1 MAGAGTTRLPV
12 TIDRDACVGTGD
24 CARLA
29 PDAFRVRDDLLIAEV
44 LAGAA
49 QTDPGLLREA
59 AGACPMQAIS
69 FTDHEGAGT

>member
-1 MAGAGTTRLPV
+1 MAGAGSAHLPV
-12 TIDRDACVGTGD
+12 VVDPDVCVGTGD

-49 QTDPGLLREA
+49 RTAPQLLRDA
-59 AGACPMQAIS
+59 AEACPMQAIS
-69 FTDHEGAGT
+69 FTAAEGAST